1 MLPKIQRIGTDRFGE
16 IMKNGRTVRS
26 SVLYTRFEPNTIKR
40 FAVSVPK
47 KVEKSAVKR
56 HFIKRRVMAAIRE
69 ESVHFPSGDYIIF
82 VTSEMKGSTLPVLK
96 ELLEDLGKRV
106 ALR

>member
-1 MLPKIQRIGTDRFGE
+1 MLPKIQRIGTDRFAE

-26 SVLYTRFEPNTIKR
+26 SVLYTRFEPNTTKR
-40 FAVSVPK
+40 FAVAVPK

-56 HFIKRRVMAAIRE
+56 HFLKRRIMEALRE
-69 ESVHFPSGDYIIF
+69 ESVHFPVADYIVF
-82 VTSEMKGSTLPVLK
+82 VTEEIKGSSPEIIHSVLA
-96 ELLEDLGKRV
+96 DLGKRV

>member
-26 SVLYTRFEPNTIKR
+26 SVLYTRFEPNTDKR
-40 FAVSVPK
+40 FAVAVSK
-47 KVEKSAVKR
+47 KVEKSAFKR
-56 HFIKRRVMAAIRE
+56 HFIKRKVMEALRE
-69 ESVHFPSGDYIIF
+69 ESVHYPDGDYIIF
-82 VTSEMKGSTLPVLK
+82 VTKEMAGSTLPIIK
-96 ELLEDLGKRV
+96 ELVEDLGKRV